1 MGLRYDREG
10 SLVNERTS
18 ASMMLR
24 CGDSPVFRTN
34 CRKMEVFDMY
44 VDRNFIL
51 ALAERVLN
59 MKTAGK
65 EDWCIHW
72 LEWFWQQEIETAI
85 YDVKRR
91 RPRCTAEAHAD
102 LLS

>member
-1 MGLRYDREG
+1 MATPPSFEQI
-10 SLVNERTS
+10 VEKT
-18 ASMMLR
+18 
-24 CGDSPVFRTN
+24 
-34 CRKMEVFDMY
+34 EVFDMY

-51 ALAERVLN
+51 ALAEKVLN

-85 YDVKRR
+85 YDVKQR
-91 RPRCTAEAHAD
+91 RP
-102 LLS
+102 